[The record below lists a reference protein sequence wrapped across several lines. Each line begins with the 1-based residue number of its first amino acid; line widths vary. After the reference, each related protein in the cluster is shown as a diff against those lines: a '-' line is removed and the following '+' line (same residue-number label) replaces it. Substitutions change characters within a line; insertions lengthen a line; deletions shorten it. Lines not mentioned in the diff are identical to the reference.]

1 MLNLIEGGRTPLVTY
16 KEAEEMGFK
25 YVVPALTA
33 LSAAA
38 KGMYDVMRRVREEG
52 VSDAYLDR
60 LFSFQEFARVV
71 HLERFRRMEEQYL
84 PSEVLDE
91 RYKGERSIV

>member
-1 MLNLIEGGRTPLVTY
+1 L
-16 KEAEEMGFK
+16 GFK

-38 KGMYDVMRRVREEG
+38 KGMYEVMQRVREEG
-52 VSDAYLDR
+52 VSNAYLDR
-60 LFSFQEFARVV
+60 LFTFQEFARVV
-71 HLERFRRMEEQYL
+71 HLDRFRGMEERYL
-84 PSEVLDE
+84 PSELLEE

>member
-1 MLNLIEGGRTPLVTY
+1 VTY
-16 KEAEEMGFK
+16 RDAEEMGFK

-52 VSDAYLDR
+52 VSDGYLDR
-60 LFSFQEFARVV
+60 LFSFREFAQIVR
-71 HLERFRRMEEQYL
+71 LERFRAMEERYL
-84 PSEVLDE
+84 PSELLEE
-91 RYKGERSIV
+91 RYQKGERSIV